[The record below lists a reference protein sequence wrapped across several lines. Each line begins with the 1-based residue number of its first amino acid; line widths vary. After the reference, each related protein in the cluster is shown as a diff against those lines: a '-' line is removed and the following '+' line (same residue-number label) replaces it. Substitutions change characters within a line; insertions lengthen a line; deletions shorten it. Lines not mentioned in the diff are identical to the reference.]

1 MSGGGGL
8 CERDGRGDMPI
19 YLNLQ
24 YIIFTS
30 HRIFFYLCK

>member
-8 CERDGRGDMPI
+8 CERDGRGDMPL

-24 YIIFTS
+24 IYHFHQS
-30 HRIFFYLCK
+30 